1 MDNKQHAHQGGEKLK
16 STWLGTE
23 IMEEEKK
30 QHEKTQDKT
39 RILIV
44 DDHAI
49 VREGLTLLINQEP
62 DLVVCAEAEDADQAL
77 EAIAKHQVDLAI
89 VDISLE
95 GTNGVQL
102 TEKIKSKCPYLPVLI
117 LTMHDEA
124 SYAKRAFQAG
134 AGGYITKHEAA
145 ETIITGIRIMLTG
158 KEYVSE
164 TMTQKILEKLRT
176 ETNQR

>member
-1 MDNKQHAHQGGEKLK
+1 MQ
-16 STWLGTE
+16 
-23 IMEEEKK
+23 EEKK
-30 QHEKTQDKT
+30 EHEKAEGKT
-39 RILIV
+39 RILVV

-62 DLVVCAEAEDADQAL
+62 DLHVCAEAENAEEAL
-77 EAIAKHQVDLAI
+77 DAIAKEQVDLAI

-95 GTNGVQL
+95 GTNGVEL
-102 TEKIKSKCPYLPVLI
+102 TEKIKSKCPHLPVLI

-145 ETIITGIRIMLTG
+145 ETIITGIRLMLSG

-176 ETNQR
+176 ETNHH